1 MTIPPDVLT
10 TLKPVPYEQVRP
22 MVQDG
27 DLFLCSAYDPMSR
40 LIRWA
45 TRSPWSHIGI
55 AMRMHHIDRVLVLEC
70 VAKLG
75 TRAVPLSEFVSR
87 TSGGTHPYPGKIL
100 LARHEAI
107 ARQQGSGVIKLL
119 SEYALDRLGTPFSN
133 LETAKIGLRVAAGR
147 LNVKLPGRLMPD
159 DEFICSEY
167 VARCFAHVGIKVPWD
182 GLGFVAPA
190 DFANAEELQAV
201 AQVRT
206 E

>member
-10 TLKPVPYEQVRP
+10 TLKPLPYEEVRAL
-22 MVQDG
+22 VQDG
-27 DLFLCSAYDPMSR
+27 DLLLCSAHDPMSR

-55 AMRMHHIDRVLVLEC
+55 ALRVPDIDRVLVLEC

-75 TRAVPLSEFVSR
+75 TRAVTLSDFVSR

-100 LARHEAI
+100 LARHDGI
-107 ARQQGSGVIKLL
+107 AAQLGNGIIKRL
-119 SEYALDRLGTPFSN
+119 SEYALDRLGTPFSK
-133 LETAKIGLRVAAGR
+133 LETVKVGLRVAAGR
-147 LNVKLPGRLMPD
+147 LHVRLPGRLMPD

-167 VARCFAHVGIKVPWD
+167 VAHCFAHVGIKVPWD

-190 DFANAEELQAV
+190 DFARADELHAV
-201 AQVRT
+201 AQVQT